1 MRTDCHKHIFVLLFC
16 MSLCANIALTV
27 MLTSENSYQIQTGTY
42 CTGDGKSA
50 DDTYLVID
58 KRGKFFVYQQFGQV
72 ETGSYTS
79 PYHHVLILIPSDDTN
94 GGHLVIF
101 HDPKSVLLWGR
112 NGTMA
117 EYFQIS
123 SDSIF
128 INAERPDLIP
138 P

>member
-79 PYHHVLILIPSDDTN
+79 PYHHVLMI
-94 GGHLVIF
+94 
-101 HDPKSVLLWGR
+101 R
-112 NGTMA
+112 MA
-117 EYFQIS
+117 VIS
-123 SDSIF
+123 SYFMTQSPF
-128 INAERPDLIP
+128 FCGAETERWQNTFRLVPILFLLTQNVLT
-138 P
+138 